1 VPSNDLEEADGEEQ
15 SSPSLLNDE
24 LRQEMRARQAKM
36 HRYWPLQHSAM
47 SCISAAS
54 SPSTLMGATVM
65 KGACE
70 LNGCLLV
77 VSEPYGDLSSCCTV
91 SEASWLQAE
100 FQLSYAFFAR
110 PCIMREH
117 DV

>member
-1 VPSNDLEEADGEEQ
+1 
-15 SSPSLLNDE
+15 
-24 LRQEMRARQAKM
+24 
-36 HRYWPLQHSAM
+36 
-47 SCISAAS
+47 
-54 SPSTLMGATVM
+54 M